1 MTAAFCRILANQGLS
16 VAPFKS
22 QNMSNFSYMLEDGK
36 EISLAQAIQAEAA
49 KVRPN
54 VFMNPILLKPIND
67 ETTEVVLFGKN
78 DKTLSG
84 KDYRNQFYHIGLQAI
99 KEALKQLQKH
109 FSYIV
114 IEGAG
119 SPVEM
124 NLYDRELVNMK
135 VAELADVPVVLVAD
149 IDRGGVFASIY
160 GTLALL
166 SKEHKKRVIG
176 IIINKFRGD
185 ASLFQ
190 SGITWIEEHTGVK
203 VLGVVPYIGHL
214 ALEGEDSLSVNEKT
228 GMQRKN
234 REAQFD
240 ELAAVVEKNVDVK
253 YLIQRM
259 NEWGNGS

>member
-67 ETTEVVLFGKN
+67 ETAEVVLFGKN